1 MKPLLN
7 PVNNF
12 EKSHMFS
19 KSFLHKKPL
28 TRIFEHKH
36 SWFRHQSAYKHLKAG
51 NSLFIRRRDS
61 IPKMLLFAA
70 GDTAQGR
77 FISDMFLQQVNS
89 SSVLWVLS
97 PLVCVHTKT
106 YIQITMHRRV
116 GVVYK
121 IVGLIIVDRETTL
134 LQPCDKK

>member
-19 KSFLHKKPL
+19 ESFLHKKPL

-89 SSVLWVLS
+89 SSF
-97 PLVCVHTKT
+97 
-106 YIQITMHRRV
+106 
-116 GVVYK
+116 
-121 IVGLIIVDRETTL
+121 VGLIASCLCSHKNLHLDNDAQTRRRCLQNCRLDHCRQRNDPLTTL
-134 LQPCDKK
+134 R